1 MAGYRKQK
9 IEEEI
14 KHVIGDAL
22 LKEIKDPRIG
32 FVTVSTVSLNRDY
45 TVADVG
51 ISIIG
56 DENDKKKSMKGLISA
71 ENYVQF
77 IVGKSMRLRNTPKI
91 KFHLDTSI
99 EDGVNMVAK
108 LERLEKNETPE
119 DDTE

>member
-14 KHVIGDAL
+14 KRIIGDAL

-32 FVTVSTVSLNRDY
+32 FATVSSVSLNRDY

-56 DENDKKKSMKGLISA
+56 DESDKKKSMKGLISA
-71 ENYVQF
+71 ENYIQF
-77 IVGKSMRLRNTPKI
+77 VIGKNMRLRNTPKV

-99 EDGVNMVAK
+99 EEGVNMVAK
-108 LERLEKNETPE
+108 LERLAKDEVA
-119 DDTE
+119 DDEEE

>member
-14 KHVIGDAL
+14 KRIIGDAL

-32 FVTVSTVSLNRDY
+32 FATVSSVSLNRDY

-56 DENDKKKSMKGLISA
+56 DESDKKKSMKGLISA
-71 ENYVQF
+71 ENYIQF
-77 IVGKSMRLRNTPKI
+77 VIGKNMRLRNTPKV

-99 EDGVNMVAK
+99 EEGVNMVAK
-108 LERLEKNETPE
+108 LERLAKDEVT
-119 DDTE
+119 DDEEE

>member
-14 KHVIGDAL
+14 KRVVGDAL

-32 FVTVSTVSLNRDY
+32 FATVSTVSLNRDY

-56 DENDKKKSMKGLISA
+56 DESDKKKSMKGLISA

-108 LERLEKNETPE
+108 LERLGNSESQE

>member
-14 KHVIGDAL
+14 KRIIGDAL

-32 FVTVSTVSLNRDY
+32 FATVSSVSLNRDY

-56 DENDKKKSMKGLISA
+56 DESDKKKSMKGLISA
-71 ENYVQF
+71 ENYIQF
-77 IVGKSMRLRNTPKI
+77 VIGKNMRLRNTPKV

-99 EDGVNMVAK
+99 EEGVNMVAK
-108 LERLEKNETPE
+108 LERLAKDEVS
-119 DDTE
+119 DDEEE